1 MQRFTDTDGSH
12 GGRTLPAGL
21 REATPDDVEAF
32 ITVFLD
38 CWQLSY
44 SQTMPQEL
52 VERMTRES
60 AEDLWR
66 RALSTGGDRYLA
78 AEDESG
84 TLVGFVGYRLTDPV
98 SGYVSSLYVSPHAQ
112 GGGYGRRLLAGAE
125 AELKAHGAVTARL
138 WVFEQN
144 APSRGFYERAGWA
157 LDGTREVLPEW
168 GQPQV
173 GMAKGL

>member
-1 MQRFTDTDGSH
+1 MQRFTNSDESH
-12 GGRTLPAGL
+12 GGRTPPTGL
-21 REATPDDVEAF
+21 RAATPDDLEAF

-38 CWQLSY
+38 CWQVSY
-44 SQTMPQEL
+44 SRTMPREL
-52 VERMTRES
+52 VDRMTRES
-60 AEDLWR
+60 AEALWR
-66 RALSTGGDRYLA
+66 EALAGGGDRYLA

-84 TLVGFVGYRLTDPV
+84 ALVGFVGCRLTGPG

-125 AELKAHGAVTARL
+125 AELKALGAVTARL

-144 APSRGFYERAGWA
+144 GPSRGFYERSGWA

-173 GMAKGL
+173 GMAKRL